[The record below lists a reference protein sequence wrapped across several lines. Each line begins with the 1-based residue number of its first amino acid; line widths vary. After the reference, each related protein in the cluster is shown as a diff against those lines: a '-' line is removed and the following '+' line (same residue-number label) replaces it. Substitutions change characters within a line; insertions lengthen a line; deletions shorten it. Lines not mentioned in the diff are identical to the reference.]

1 MKTTYQFIRFVLVG
15 SICVIFNLSTLYFL
29 VDILGWHYMT
39 ATIAAFF
46 AINGIGFWLNKYF
59 TFRQVSTSFLPELL
73 RYYFGMAFS
82 FTINIMLMAL
92 FVSILKVHYL
102 VASFAISVILVLLNF
117 LMHKGWTFGLS
128 TPQKQSKQF
137 RIVLVTHYF
146 PAHSGGVERVAWE
159 IAKRWSSDD
168 NTHIDWF
175 ASNTDVTPQIANIT
189 THPVAT
195 WNGME
200 VKYGVPLPLWSP
212 AVLPALWRSIR
223 RADVVHIHD
232 SLYMGNMIAGLM
244 AWFLDK
250 PLILTQH
257 IGFVPYKSPFLRTL
271 LSIANRTVAFVI
283 MALSTEI
290 IFISATVEQYF
301 RSLWKWKTKPNFI
314 PNGVETETYFP
325 PTALQRE
332 EARNQFG
339 LNTSRPT
346 WLFVGRFVEKKGLLI
361 LKEMA
366 ESYPEADWIFAGQG
380 PLDPGSWNL
389 SNVKVF
395 SGLSKETLRP
405 LYWAADM
412 LVLPSVGEGFP
423 LVVQEA
429 MACGLPI
436 MVDIETANA
445 YPDAQYLVFAEKVQG
460 DDVINRWVNR
470 LQQFKKNDTAH
481 SELRTAVAEFAL
493 SHWSW
498 TTCLDSYKA
507 LVNKCLSS
515 KETDESLKSP
525 THKPRKSRWV
535 YALISIALIFIAL
548 TAFNFNFVKSNP
560 HINGI
565 DYMGHIETIRS
576 FVEHYYKICQQHII
590 DFQQTHALPWR
601 K

>member
-1 MKTTYQFIRFVLVG
+1 
-15 SICVIFNLSTLYFL
+15 
-29 VDILGWHYMT
+29 
-39 ATIAAFF
+39 
-46 AINGIGFWLNKYF
+46 
-59 TFRQVSTSFLPELL
+59 
-73 RYYFGMAFS
+73 
-82 FTINIMLMAL
+82 
-92 FVSILKVHYL
+92 
-102 VASFAISVILVLLNF
+102 
-117 LMHKGWTFGLS
+117 
-128 TPQKQSKQF
+128 
-137 RIVLVTHYF
+137 
-146 PAHSGGVERVAWE
+146 
-159 IAKRWSSDD
+159 
-168 NTHIDWF
+168 
-175 ASNTDVTPQIANIT
+175 
-189 THPVAT
+189 
-195 WNGME
+195 
-200 VKYGVPLPLWSP
+200 
-212 AVLPALWRSIR
+212 
-223 RADVVHIHD
+223 
-232 SLYMGNMIAGLM
+232 
-244 AWFLDK
+244 
-250 PLILTQH
+250 
-257 IGFVPYKSPFLRTL
+257 
-271 LSIANRTVAFVI
+271 
-283 MALSTEI
+283 
-290 IFISATVEQYF
+290 
-301 RSLWKWKTKPNFI
+301 
-314 PNGVETETYFP
+314 
-325 PTALQRE
+325 
-332 EARNQFG
+332 
-339 LNTSRPT
+339 
-346 WLFVGRFVEKKGLLI
+346 
-361 LKEMA
+361 
-366 ESYPEADWIFAGQG
+366 
-380 PLDPGSWNL
+380 
-389 SNVKVF
+389 
-395 SGLSKETLRP
+395 
-405 LYWAADM
+405 M